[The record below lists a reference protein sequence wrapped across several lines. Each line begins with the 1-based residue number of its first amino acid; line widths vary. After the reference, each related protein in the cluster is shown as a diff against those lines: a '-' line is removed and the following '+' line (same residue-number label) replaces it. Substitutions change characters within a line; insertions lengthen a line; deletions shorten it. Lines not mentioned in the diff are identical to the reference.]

1 MAKKTQDWTPS
12 TAPCPFERDD
22 FGELWVRLLNMPKW
36 IKKPLSAIELACMKL
51 KRYDVDF
58 AATLVENA
66 IIGNYQGVVFADT
79 DMRYETWKFQN
90 NKLNGKGNSNIRQ
103 SVNQE
108 FAARDY
114 SGRQL

>member
-1 MAKKTQDWTPS
+1 MAKKIQDWTPDN
-12 TAPCPFERDD
+12 APCPFQQDN
-22 FGELWVRLLNMPKW
+22 FFELWVTLLKMPKW
-36 IKKPLSAIELACMKL
+36 SKKPLSAIELACSKL
-51 KRYDVDF
+51 RRYEVDF
-58 AATLVENA
+58 AAILVENA

-90 NKLNGKGNSNIRQ
+90 NKLNGKGNSNLRQ

-114 SGRQL
+114 SGRKI